1 MTNVLVIGGGSIAE
15 KHILNLIKLK
25 FIVYSLTSNDNFLN
39 DNKDIKKIKSIDK
52 APNILFAIIAN
63 STNKHLKYMEILAK
77 KKIHIYCEKPIFHKA
92 FNYLKLKNLI
102 TKNNIHFFVGYQLL
116 QDTKVK
122 YIKEKLKKQII
133 KSFIAT
139 VGHNYEVW
147 RKNKPRKESYYNKT
161 SLGGG
166 VIFELVHEI
175 NLIRNLIGDIEEI
188 KSFKSQFNQDKCE
201 LLAVSIIKT
210 KNKILGTLYQDM
222 LSKNLFR
229 NLKIITNKVTYDIDF
244 KKNII
249 FENEKKIVFKDNN
262 SQISLLEKNICEFI
276 KLIKKRKKDSVFYD
290 SAVNDLKNCLIMHKN
305 KVF

>member
-1 MTNVLVIGGGSIAE
+1 MSNVLVIGGGSIAE

-39 DNKDIKKIKSIDK
+39 GNKDIKKIKSIDK
-52 APNILFAIIAN
+52 VPNILFAIIAN
-63 STNKHLKYMEILAK
+63 STNRHLKYMEILAR
-77 KKIHIYCEKPIFHKA
+77 KKIHIYCEKPIFHKK

-102 TKNNIHFFVGYQLL
+102 IKNNIHFYVGYQLL
-116 QDTKVK
+116 LDSKVK

-133 KSFIAT
+133 RSFIAT

-161 SLGGG
+161 SSGGG

-175 NLIRNLIGDIEEI
+175 NLIRNLIGDIKEI
-188 KSFKSQFNQDKCE
+188 KSFKSRFSQDKCE

-249 FENEKKIVFKDNN
+249 LENEKKIIFKDNN
-262 SQISLLEKNICEFI
+262 SQIKLLEKSIFEFT
-276 KLIKKRKKDSVFYD
+276 KLIKKKKTNLVFYD
-290 SAVNDLKNCLIMHKN
+290 AAVNDLKDCLMMHK
-305 KVF
+305 K